1 MGHGTSEGGG
11 GIPTTGGAFCQMHL
25 CSPIC
30 QAFIC
35 ILLPARSPLLFAIV
49 TRSIVLWKEGRRLR
63 KKECLVGLQMKTTIH
78 QCLIL

>member
-1 MGHGTSEGGG
+1 
-11 GIPTTGGAFCQMHL
+11 MHL

-35 ILLPARSPLLFAIV
+35 ILLPARPQWLFAIV

-63 KKECLVGLQMKTTIH
+63 KKECRVGLQMKTTIL
-78 QCLIL
+78 QFPMEQIDPLANKTGI

>member
-1 MGHGTSEGGG
+1 
-11 GIPTTGGAFCQMHL
+11 MHL

-35 ILLPARSPLLFAIV
+35 ILLPARSPLLFALV

-78 QCLIL
+78 QCLRNKILQVFEAQDNLI